1 MKKKL
6 LHCARRLI
14 EKEHNTYVN
23 EDDNR
28 EDSVSQIYALI
39 LFQVSNQIEVKGLSR
54 KWTFSFAICS
64 AFSRKNKIEDFI
76 LSALIYCTNSI
87 YSASQVCPMLYKKI
101 MHATSWISLW

>member
-39 LFQVSNQIEVKGLSR
+39 LFGFLVE
-54 KWTFSFAICS
+54 
-64 AFSRKNKIEDFI
+64 
-76 LSALIYCTNSI
+76 LI
-87 YSASQVCPMLYKKI
+87 
-101 MHATSWISLW
+101 WISHYLTHRCVGHTA

>member
-28 EDSVSQIYALI
+28 GDGVIHCI
-39 LFQVSNQIEVKGLSR
+39 
-54 KWTFSFAICS
+54 TDIC
-64 AFSRKNKIEDFI
+64 IDFI
-76 LSALIYCTNSI
+76 
-87 YSASQVCPMLYKKI
+87 
-101 MHATSWISLW
+101 WISG